1 MKHWWKIALSY
12 VGCIIIAAGAYFLV
26 TGMMDSIFNFRSP
39 LHAAPPQAGPAVSQ
53 PVSRQV
59 VVVLIDGLRLDTSL
73 DESVMPTLA
82 SLRKVGASAVMHSRA
97 PSYSAPSYSVIFTGA
112 WQDLSDGPAF
122 NLEYADIPVWTQDN
136 LFSAV
141 SRAGGTSAI
150 SAYNW
155 FEKLVPQDT
164 LSASYYTPGEDNA
177 ADRAVV
183 DAALP
188 WIAAGNTQFI
198 LVHIDQVDYA
208 GHHEGGARSENWQA
222 SAKRSDDLLAEIVEK
237 MDLSQDTLLVI
248 SDHGHILMGGHGGGD
263 PDVLLQPF
271 VLAGKGVMPGE
282 YADLQMVDIAPT
294 LSLLLGTNIPAS
306 SQGQP
311 RIDLLE
317 LPDEVKTQL
326 DSQVV
331 SQQTQLVKAYAAAI
345 QAPVPTLPDQGDVSD
360 FQAILTNLQSQR
372 LLVERLPRIGIALLL
387 SIAGLWLL
395 IRFQKREIWWLMLGA
410 GITAIS
416 FLVKYTLIDGYPF
429 SFSAIPGVTEFV
441 VYIGKATLLGIVLA
455 WAGLALL
462 RGWFRKPPK
471 EAAARS
477 LWLTFASL
485 WLISLPVL
493 VGFGW
498 NGLIAT
504 WILPEMTLALL
515 SLLYL
520 VQALFIAGS
529 GVIFSLLAAGISALR
544 KR

>member
-1 MKHWWKIALSY
+1 
-12 VGCIIIAAGAYFLV
+12 
-26 TGMMDSIFNFRSP
+26 
-39 LHAAPPQAGPAVSQ
+39 
-53 PVSRQV
+53 
-59 VVVLIDGLRLDTSL
+59 
-73 DESVMPTLA
+73 
-82 SLRKVGASAVMHSRA
+82 
-97 PSYSAPSYSVIFTGA
+97 
-112 WQDLSDGPAF
+112 
-122 NLEYADIPVWTQDN
+122 
-136 LFSAV
+136 
-141 SRAGGTSAI
+141 
-150 SAYNW
+150 
-155 FEKLVPQDT
+155 
-164 LSASYYTPGEDNA
+164 
-177 ADRAVV
+177 VV

-208 GHHEGGARSENWQA
+208 GHHEGGARSENWPA
-222 SAKRSDDLLAEIVEK
+222 AAKRSDDLLAEIVEK

-282 YADLQMVDIAPT
+282 FADLQMVDIAPT

-416 FLVKYTLIDGYPF
+416 FLVKYNLIDGYPF